1 MSEEFN
7 YQSSLV
13 NIGVTKVTVIVTN
26 VSSDSD
32 TQGPDHACKR
42 VLIKAH
48 PANTGIAW
56 VNFGGAATD
65 GGCYPLSANEVV
77 AVPLT
82 NTDEIHVLFKAGG
95 EKVAVVYSN

>member
-1 MSEEFN
+1 MTEEFN
-7 YQSSLV
+7 YQSSTV

-42 VLIKAH
+42 ALIKAH

-56 VNFGGAATD
+56 VNFGAAATD
-65 GGCYPLSANEVV
+65 EGCYPLSANESVS
-77 AVPLT
+77 VPLA
-82 NTDEIHVLFKAGG
+82 NTDEIHVLFKTAN

>member
-7 YQSSLV
+7 YQSSLA
-13 NIGVTKVTVIVTN
+13 NIGVTKVAVIVTN

-32 TQGPDHACKR
+32 TQGPDNDCKR

-56 VNFGGAATD
+56 VNFGAGATD
-65 GGCYPLSANEVV
+65 GGCYPLSANETVG
-77 AVPLT
+77 VPLA
-82 NTDEIHVLFKAGG
+82 NTDLIHVLFKAGG
-95 EKVAVVYSN
+95 EKVAVIYSN